1 MEETI
6 VKVDHLSHRY
16 SVQWAI
22 RDINF
27 EVPKHGIYGLLGS
40 NGAGKSTTMNIMC
53 GVLRQSE
60 GDVYIKGISMSKN
73 PVEAK
78 RHIGFLPQNPPLHM
92 DLTVTEYLEY
102 CAALRYIPDREIPQA
117 VKKVLER
124 CGISHFSKR
133 LLRNLS
139 GGYQLPRRLYII
151 RTLWYWMSRPM
162 GSTRIRFWM
171 CAI

>member
-78 RHIGFLPQNPPLHM
+78 RHIGFLPQNPLAYGF
-92 DLTVTEYLEY
+92 DGDRISGIL
-102 CAALRYIPDREIPQA
+102 CRFALYP
-117 VKKVLER
+117 
-124 CGISHFSKR
+124 G
-133 LLRNLS
+133 
-139 GGYQLPRRLYII
+139 
-151 RTLWYWMSRPM
+151 
-162 GSTRIRFWM
+162 
-171 CAI
+171 

>member
-1 MEETI
+1 MIKATDVQKRFGAI
-6 VKVDHLSHRY
+6 TAVDRVSF
-16 SVQWAI
+16 SVEKG
-22 RDINF
+22 
-27 EVPKHGIYGLLGS
+27 EVLGFLGP

-102 CAALRYIPDREIPQA
+102 
-117 VKKVLER
+117 
-124 CGISHFSKR
+124 
-133 LLRNLS
+133 
-139 GGYQLPRRLYII
+139 
-151 RTLWYWMSRPM
+151 
-162 GSTRIRFWM
+162 
-171 CAI
+171 